1 MYSISFAFFLGFWP
15 VATFRRTEVPK
26 SQSDGLALLTIRH
39 QVDTPNFKSLQPPT
53 YRTKRQTENGSYRNN
68 TWPSIQKHLSPKWA
82 QEHVI
87 LTEIPSVFRWETS
100 GNRLEAMR
108 TFDHPKRFRL
118 EKGHS
123 ATTVGRRCV
132 KCSLQDLDESPSADM
147 SWIANWRKPPSCW
160 NNHCMILKVCQG
172 DNRRQIL
179 KF

>member
-1 MYSISFAFFLGFWP
+1 MYSISFAFFLVFWP

-82 QEHVI
+82 KKHVI
-87 LTEIPSVFRWETS
+87 LTGIPSVSGGEHLETVWKQWEHLIT
-100 GNRLEAMR
+100 L
-108 TFDHPKRFRL
+108 
-118 EKGHS
+118 S
-123 ATTVGRRCV
+123 ASDWRRVTPHDRRSAVCV